1 MCWILTA
8 LFNPDS
14 VFDYIIE
21 HYYNHNQK
29 RINFTGDKNNNQLY
43 KYLVIL
49 SKKEN
54 GQDIGVKIGG
64 KENVYRQDF
73 CGCEFSIR

>member
-1 MCWILTA
+1 MSISRNKDAIYINRIGKEISKGQEKC
-8 LFNPDS
+8 FFVP
-14 VFDYIIE
+14 FD
-21 HYYNHNQK
+21 
-29 RINFTGDKNNNQLY
+29 F
-43 KYLVIL
+43 
-49 SKKEN
+49 KKEN